1 MFHGF
6 LQTAGDQEDL
16 RAADSAGEKALCSTN
31 VSLLCNFF
39 LFPQLSQRSVSDC
52 CLSPPGEASC
62 H

>member
-31 VSLLCNFF
+31 FSLCVISFYF
-39 LFPQLSQRSVSDC
+39 LRSARDQ
-52 CLSPPGEASC
+52 
-62 H
+62 